1 LYYIKPAVKINRV
14 ILMNLTLNQKT
25 QVKRLILLK
34 ISLSCN
40 RKGLFK
46 FKYINLINYETYNI
60 NYQSYNT
67 ER

>member
-1 LYYIKPAVKINRV
+1 MV

-25 QVKRLILLK
+25 QVKRLILL
-34 ISLSCN
+34 
-40 RKGLFK
+40 
-46 FKYINLINYETYNI
+46 INYETYNI

>member
-1 LYYIKPAVKINRV
+1 
-14 ILMNLTLNQKT
+14 MNLTLNQKT